1 MKKNGVL
8 QVSAEEVVRMYA
20 DMVYRIAY
28 RYTARHADAEDIF
41 SEVFLIYF
49 KKDRE
54 FESEEHRKA
63 WLIRVTV
70 NCAKDLMAKWRPY
83 VELNDELDA
92 AGDGGIPKAEALT
105 LEDAIASL
113 PEQQRRIVYLFY
125 LEDLSI
131 REISELLHQSEGT
144 VKSSLSRAREK
155 MRRFMED
162 DPAGSVEKNSRR
174 TARNEVIG

>member
-28 RYTARHADAEDIF
+28 RYTARHADAEDVF
-41 SEVFLIYF
+41 SEAFLIYF

-63 WLIRVTV
+63 WLIRVTI
-70 NCAKDLMAKWRPY
+70 NCAKDLVAKRRPY

-92 AGDGGIPKAEALT
+92 AEDGGIPTAEALT

-125 LEDLSI
+125 LEELSI

-155 MRRFMED
+155 MRRFIED
-162 DPAGSVEKNSRR
+162 NPAGSVKKVSER
-174 TARNEVIG
+174 TARNEVIS

>member
-1 MKKNGVL
+1 M
-8 QVSAEEVVRMYA
+8 SAEEVVRMYA
-20 DMVYRIAY
+20 DMIYGIAY
-28 RYTARHADAEDIF
+28 RYTARFADAEDIF
-41 SEVFLIYF
+41 SNVFLIYF

-63 WLIRVTV
+63 WLIRVTI
-70 NCAKDLMAKWRPY
+70 NCAKDLLAKRKPY

-92 AGDGGIPKAEALT
+92 AEDGGIPTPEAMT

-113 PEQQRRIVYLFY
+113 PEQQRQVVSLFY

-131 REISELLHQSEGT
+131 REISELLQQSEGT

-162 DPAGSVEKNSRR
+162 NPSGATEKVSDR
-174 TARNEVIG
+174 TARNEVISRGCL